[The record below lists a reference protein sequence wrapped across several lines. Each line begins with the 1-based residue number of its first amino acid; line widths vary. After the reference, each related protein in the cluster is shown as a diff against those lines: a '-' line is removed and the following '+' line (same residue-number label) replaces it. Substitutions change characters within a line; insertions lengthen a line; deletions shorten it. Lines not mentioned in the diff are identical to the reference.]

1 MLIVATGAQNNYF
14 GHDGWRMPAPN
25 LKTLEGVLA
34 VRRRILGAF
43 EAAELEP
50 DPQRRASW
58 LTFVVIGAGPTGV
71 EMAGQIAEIARDLRG
86 EFRSFVSSKAQ
97 ILLVE
102 AGDRVLQEFPP
113 SLSARA
119 ERSLAGLGVT
129 ILTREAVVDMDA
141 SSVTLED
148 RDGGRRQVPART
160 AIWAAGVIATPF
172 AGTLAARAGA
182 NVDRA
187 GRVEVLDDL
196 SLPGHPEVMAV
207 GDMIRIRQ
215 SDGSSTVLPGVA
227 PVAMQEGRYTARVVR
242 NRLRG
247 RACRPFRYRNKGNL
261 ATIGRA
267 SAVADI
273 KGIHLSGFVAWATWL
288 VVHLWYLIGFAN
300 RLLVLI
306 RWASSFVAH
315 GRGARLITGEP
326 QPASVVDAVSR
337 TPARSGQEHIQR
349 DEAA

>member
-1 MLIVATGAQNNYF
+1 
-14 GHDGWRMPAPN
+14 
-25 LKTLEGVLA
+25 
-34 VRRRILGAF
+34 
-43 EAAELEP
+43 
-50 DPQRRASW
+50 
-58 LTFVVIGAGPTGV
+58 
-71 EMAGQIAEIARDLRG
+71 
-86 EFRSFVSSKAQ
+86 
-97 ILLVE
+97 
-102 AGDRVLQEFPP
+102 
-113 SLSARA
+113 
-119 ERSLAGLGVT
+119 
-129 ILTREAVVDMDA
+129 
-141 SSVTLED
+141 
-148 RDGGRRQVPART
+148 
-160 AIWAAGVIATPF
+160 
-172 AGTLAARAGA
+172 
-182 NVDRA
+182 
-187 GRVEVLDDL
+187 
-196 SLPGHPEVMAV
+196 MAV

-227 PVAMQEGRYTARVVR
+227 PVAMQEGRYAARVVR

-247 RACRPFRYRNKGNL
+247 RARRPFRYHNKGNL

-306 RWASSFVAH
+306 RWASSFFAH